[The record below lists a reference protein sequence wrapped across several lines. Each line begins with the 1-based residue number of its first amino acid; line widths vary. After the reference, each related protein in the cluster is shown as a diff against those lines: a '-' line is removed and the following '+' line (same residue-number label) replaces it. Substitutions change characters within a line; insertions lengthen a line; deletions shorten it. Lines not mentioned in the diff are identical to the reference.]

1 MAAKRRSL
9 PPRRAKVALVS
20 TGGTIAMEGRGPY
33 DWVDYAESGIVR
45 DAAEVLAKLSDT
57 LPDVPLEAV
66 PFRRFGSTAIGTAD
80 WLELAKLIARLVT
93 RRDIAGVVVTHGTA
107 TLEETA
113 WMLALTVATRK
124 PIVLT
129 GAQRPP
135 NTAGSDAAPN
145 LRGAILAAAAPA
157 LNGLGV
163 MVVMD
168 NRIHDARSVT
178 KLANH
183 DLDAFQSPESGPL
196 GRLAADGRIVLRRRP
211 MPMPARRPWR
221 LSSLRALPRVDI
233 VYSYAGADGVAVK
246 ALVAAGARGI
256 VLAGLPPGRPA
267 NRQRE
272 ALAKAARAGV
282 AVVLASRAINGIV
295 EPAADAARDGFLNA
309 GDLSP
314 LKARILLM
322 LALSAVRHPT
332 RIQAILDQ
340 F

>member
-1 MAAKRRSL
+1 VALSRTRLA
-9 PPRRAKVALVS
+9 PRRAKVALVS
-20 TGGTIAMEGRGPY
+20 TGGTIAMVGRSAY

-45 DAAEVLAKLSDT
+45 DAAEVLAEMADA
-57 LPDVPLEAV
+57 LPEVPLETV
-66 PFRRFGSTAIGTAD
+66 PFRRIGSTAIGTGD
-80 WLELAKLIARLVT
+80 WLELAKLIARLVR
-93 RRDIAGVVVTHGTA
+93 RRDIVGVVVTHGTA

-113 WMLALTVATRK
+113 WLLALTVVTDK

-145 LRGAILAAAAPA
+145 LRAAILAASSPA
-157 LNGLGV
+157 LAGLGV
-163 MVVMD
+163 MVAMD
-168 NRIHDARSVT
+168 SRIHDARSVT

-183 DLDAFQSPESGPL
+183 DLDAFQSPENGPL
-196 GRLAADGRIVLRRRP
+196 GRIAADGGIVLRRRP
-211 MPMPARRPWR
+211 TPMPMRRPWR
-221 LSSLRALPRVDI
+221 LSGLRSLPRVDI
-233 VYSYAGADGVAVK
+233 VYSYAGADEVAVK

-256 VLAGLPPGRPA
+256 VSAGMPPGRPA

-282 AVVLASRAINGIV
+282 AVVLASRAIKGIV
-295 EPAADAARDGFLNA
+295 EPAADAVRDGFLNA

-314 LKARILLM
+314 AKARILLM
-322 LALSAVRHPT
+322 LALSVVRRPA
-332 RIQAILDQ
+332 RIQAILNQ

>member
-1 MAAKRRSL
+1 LRK
-9 PPRRAKVALVS
+9 KVALVS
-20 TGGTIAMEGRGPY
+20 TGGTIAMVGRGPY

-45 DAAEVLAKLSDT
+45 DASAVLGEIAEA
-57 LPDVPLEAV
+57 LPDVPLELV
-66 PFRRFGSTAIGTAD
+66 PFRRIGSTAIGTAD
-80 WLELAKLIARLVT
+80 WLELAKLIARLVR
-93 RRDIAGVVVTHGTA
+93 RRDLAGVVVTHGTA

-113 WMLALTVATRK
+113 WLLALTVVTPK
-124 PIVLT
+124 PIVMT

-145 LRGAILAAAAPA
+145 LRGAILAAASPA
-157 LNGLGV
+157 LAGLGV
-163 MVVMD
+163 VVVMD

-183 DLDAFQSPESGPL
+183 DLDAFQSPEYGPL
-196 GRLAADGRIVLRRRP
+196 GRIAADGRIVLRRLPRP
-211 MPMPARRPWR
+211 MPLRRPWR
-221 LSSLRALPRVDI
+221 LSNLRSLPRVDI

-246 ALVAAGARGI
+246 ALAASGARGI
-256 VLAGLPPGRPA
+256 VSAGLPPGRPA
-267 NRQRE
+267 NPERA
-272 ALAKAARAGV
+272 ALAKAVRAGV
-282 AVVLASRAINGIV
+282 TVVLASRAIKGIV

-314 LKARILLM
+314 VKARILLM
-322 LALSAVRHPT
+322 LALAAVRHPP

>member
-1 MAAKRRSL
+1 MAPARRNL
-9 PPRRAKVALVS
+9 PPTRAKVALVS
-20 TGGTIAMEGRGPY
+20 TGGTIAMVGRGAY

-45 DAAEVLAKLSDT
+45 DAPEVLTKLGDV
-57 LPDVPLEAV
+57 LPDVPLEPI
-66 PFRRFGSTAIGTAD
+66 PFRRFGSTAIGTGD
-80 WLELAKLIARLVT
+80 WLELAKLIARLVS

-113 WMLALTVATRK
+113 WMLALTTATSK

-145 LRGAILAAAAPA
+145 LRGAILAAASPA
-157 LNGLGV
+157 LTGLGV

-168 NRIHDARSVT
+168 NRIHEARSVT

-196 GRLAADGRIVLRRRP
+196 GRITADGGIILRRQP
-211 MPMPARRPWR
+211 TPIPVRRPWR
-221 LSSLRALPRVDI
+221 LSGLRSLPRVDI

-256 VLAGLPPGRPA
+256 VAAGLPPGRPA
-267 NRQRE
+267 NRERE
-272 ALAKAARAGV
+272 ALAKVVRGGV
-282 AVVLASRAINGIV
+282 AVVLASRAVKGLV
-295 EPAADAARDGFLNA
+295 ERAADAARDGFLNA

-322 LALSAVRHPT
+322 LALSTVRHPA

>member
-1 MAAKRRSL
+1 MVGRAA
-9 PPRRAKVALVS
+9 
-20 TGGTIAMEGRGPY
+20 Y

-45 DAAEVLAKLSDT
+45 DASAVLGEIAEA
-57 LPDVPLEAV
+57 LPEVRLELV
-66 PFRRFGSTAIGTAD
+66 PFRRIGSTAIGIGD
-80 WLELAKLIARLVT
+80 WLELAKLIARLVR
-93 RRDIAGVVVTHGTA
+93 RRDLAGVVVTHGTA

-113 WMLALTVATRK
+113 WFLALTVVTPK
-124 PIVLT
+124 PIVIT

-145 LRGAILAAAAPA
+145 LRAAMLAAASPA
-157 LNGLGV
+157 LAGLGV

-183 DLDAFQSPESGPL
+183 DLDAFQSPEYGPL
-196 GRLAADGRIVLRRRP
+196 ARIAADGQIVLRHRP
-211 MPMPARRPWR
+211 VPIPMRRPWR
-221 LSSLRALPRVDI
+221 LSTLRSLPRVDI
-233 VYSYAGADGVAVK
+233 IYSYAGADGVAVK
-246 ALVAAGARGI
+246 ALAAAGARGI
-256 VLAGLPPGRPA
+256 VSAGLPPGRPA
-267 NRQRE
+267 NLER
-272 ALAKAARAGV
+272 AVLAKAVRAGV
-282 AVVLASRAINGIV
+282 AVVLASRAIKGIV

-322 LALSAVRHPT
+322 LALSAVRHPA

>member
-1 MAAKRRSL
+1 M
-9 PPRRAKVALVS
+9 V
-20 TGGTIAMEGRGPY
+20 GRGPY

-45 DAAEVLAKLSDT
+45 DAAEVTRDLADL
-57 LPDVPLEAV
+57 LPDVTLEPIA
-66 PFRRFGSTAIGTAD
+66 FRRIGSTAITAD
-80 WLELAKLIARLVT
+80 DWLALAKLVARLVR
-93 RRDIAGVVVTHGTA
+93 RRDLAGVVITHGTA

-113 WMLALTVATRK
+113 WMLALTVVTRK

-145 LRGAILAAAAPA
+145 LRAAILAAASPA
-157 LNGLGV
+157 LNGCGV
-163 MVVMD
+163 IVVMD
-168 NRIHDARSVT
+168 NRIHEARSVT

-183 DLDAFQSPESGPL
+183 DLDAFQSPEHGPI
-196 GRLAADGRIVLRRRP
+196 GRVAADGSIVTRRRP
-211 MPMPARRPWR
+211 APLPRRPWR
-221 LSSLRALPRVDI
+221 LERLRSLPRVDI
-233 VYSYAGADGVAVK
+233 VYSYAGADDAAVK
-246 ALVAAGARGI
+246 AMIAAGARGI
-256 VLAGLPPGRPA
+256 VSAGLPPGRPA
-267 NRQRE
+267 NRERE
-272 ALAKAARAGV
+272 ALVKAARGGV
-282 AVVLASRAINGIV
+282 TVVLASRAIKGVV

-322 LALSAVRHPT
+322 LALASVRHRA